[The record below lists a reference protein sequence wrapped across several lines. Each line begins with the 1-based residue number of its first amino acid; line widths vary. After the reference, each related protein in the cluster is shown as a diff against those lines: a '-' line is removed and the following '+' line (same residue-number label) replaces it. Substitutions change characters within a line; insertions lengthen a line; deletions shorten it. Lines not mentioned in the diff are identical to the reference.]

1 MSISQLRAA
10 ALKSALPVKLR
21 TERLLQLRSLLQEK
35 QEKIVAA
42 LEKDLGKCAFESWVS
57 EIGFLRDEIAH
68 FLADI
73 PALVVPQKVATP
85 MTLQPG
91 KSAIHKEPF
100 GVVLVMA
107 PWNYP
112 VQLAISPLIGAIAAG
127 NRVVVKPSELAP
139 NCAVI
144 IEEILTQVFSADEVL
159 VVQGGVAET
168 QALLKEKFDYIFF
181 TGSTQVGKV
190 VMRAA
195 AEHLTPV
202 TLELGG
208 KSPCLVDKSAPLAQ
222 TARRIAWGKWLNAGQ
237 TCVAPDYVL
246 VPRAQ
251 HDEFVRELQAAVTQF
266 YGSHPQQSPDYG
278 RIVNERHFDR
288 LVNLMKDTKP
298 AIGGQSDRA
307 EKFIAPT
314 VITNVSWEHPLMQEE
329 IFGPL
334 LPILTYDSIDEAI
347 QLIKA
352 RPKPLAFYLFSTNS
366 VIQERVLEQVP
377 FGGGCVNDTIVHLA
391 NSRLP
396 FGGVGES
403 GMGAY
408 HGTLS
413 FDTFSHKKSVFHQTT
428 LVDVPLRYPPY
439 KGKEGL
445 LKFLVG

>member
-1 MSISQLRAA
+1 MKVHILRAA
-10 ALKSALPVKLR
+10 ALREALPIPLR
-21 TERLLQLRSLLQEK
+21 TERLLQLRSVLHEK
-35 QEKIVAA
+35 QEKISAA
-42 LEKDLGKCAFESWVS
+42 LEQDLGKCSFESWVS

-73 PALVVPQKVATP
+73 PSLAAPEKVATP
-85 MTLQPG
+85 MTLKPG
-91 KSAIHKEPF
+91 TSAIYKEPY

-112 VQLAISPLIGAIAAG
+112 VQLALSPLIGAIAAG

-139 NCAVI
+139 ACAVV
-144 IEEILTQVFSADEVL
+144 IEEVLKQVFREDEVQ

-168 QALLKEKFDYIFF
+168 QALLKERFDYIFF

-208 KSPCLVDKSAPLAQ
+208 KSPCLIDATAPLAQ
-222 TARRIAWGKWLNAGQ
+222 TARRVAWGKWLNAGQ

-246 VPRAQ
+246 IPRGQ
-251 HDEFVRELQAAVTQF
+251 REEFVRELKAALVQF
-266 YGSHPQQSPDYG
+266 YGEDPRQSPDYG
-278 RIVNERHFDR
+278 RIINERHFDR
-288 LVNLMKDTKP
+288 LVGMMSG
-298 AIGGQSDRA
+298 AHAAVGGQHARE

-314 VITNVSWEHPLMQEE
+314 VLTEVSWDHALMQDE

-334 LPILTYDSIDEAI
+334 LPIISYDTIDEAI

-352 RPKPLAFYLFSTNS
+352 RPKPLAFYLFTTDSAT
-366 VIQERVLEQVP
+366 QEKVLGQVS

-408 HGTLS
+408 HGAKS
-413 FDTFSHKKSVFHQTT
+413 FETFSHRKSVFQQTT
-428 LVDVPLRYPPY
+428 MVDVPLRYPPY
-439 KGKEGL
+439 KGKEGI
-445 LKFLVG
+445 LKFLIG